1 MSAEKEEYIELN
13 QQEHSVSAIE
23 NDVDQEKENAL
34 VKTDSNFYESHAL
47 SNTIEPETNRPTE
60 AKMATFN
67 RSKPASAIK
76 THKVVPSQPPP
87 EKPLSPTIID

>member
-23 NDVDQEKENAL
+23 NDLDQEKENAL
-34 VKTDSNFYESHAL
+34 VKTDSNFYDNHL
-47 SNTIEPETNRPTE
+47 TNTIEPDTNRPTD

-76 THKVVPSQPPP
+76 THKVVPSQPPS
-87 EKPLSPTIID
+87 EKPISPTIID